1 MLRNESASMPDN
13 TSILGPQH
21 RVEFGRPL
29 TEAEYISLW
38 CNETSSGGRTFF
50 LHYFLIP
57 KRKKSAGSGTVYDR
71 RLNVLIVGLDGTSR
85 LNTIRQL
92 PRTRRFLTRTLNAF
106 EFRGYTKVGI
116 NSFPNLMPFMT
127 GKSGEAVRE
136 SVGNSSH
143 FDGLAHLMSV
153 YKKKQYL
160 TLFLEEEPR
169 VGLFVY
175 PVATGFRKAPA
186 DYYPTAALLKW
197 NTPTCYVIRYITQLL
212 SFRDQRIFAYL
223 WFTWLTHD
231 HLNTVGYLDQPL
243 EAMLKSLY
251 ACGTFNDTALLVF
264 ADHGL
269 RYGLSRM
276 TEVGRQ
282 EDAMPACLLALPP
295 HFLRRYPEAVV
306 NLEVNQRRLVTAY
319 DLHATLLTLAEL
331 PRFKPAVTARGL
343 SLFGRIPPERTCSDA
358 YVPDEFCPCADEYVV
373 SRQQPAAVSQLSLA
387 VVAYINKIA
396 TATFP
401 GKCNWWELMRV
412 ENAAFSKPLNGTS
425 GDDKLLLFRLTL
437 VTAPEAFFE
446 VSGFATPGRAA
457 NSWREMRVTAIER
470 LDAFKNQTMCL
481 PLHDYQKLC
490 RCRLMWW

>member
-1 MLRNESASMPDN
+1 MENTVVHFSRYNVPVLDEALLASRYKLKPEDIACFYAEMLRNESASMPDN

-57 KRKKSAGSGTVYDR
+57 RRKKKSTGSRTVYDR

-136 SVGNSSH
+136 SVGN
-143 FDGLAHLMSV
+143 
-153 YKKKQYL
+153 
-160 TLFLEEEPR
+160 
-169 VGLFVY
+169 
-175 PVATGFRKAPA
+175 
-186 DYYPTAALLKW
+186 
-197 NTPTCYVIRYITQLL
+197 
-212 SFRDQRIFAYL
+212 RDQRIFAYL

-425 GDDKLLLFRLTL
+425 GDDKQLLFRLTL